1 MPNSRD
7 SDYEVGYG
15 KPPQHTRF
23 KAGESGNPRGRPR
36 GSKNLAVLL
45 EEELKQRVTINE
57 NGRRR
62 RITKQA
68 AIIKHMVNKAL
79 SGDPR
84 LLQLL
89 LNEIRVRELRAEAS
103 PSATNLDEADHE
115 IMRQIQEQITKFT
128 KEVREDE
135 AGIRNNAG

>member
-1 MPNSRD
+1 MPNSRN
-7 SDYEVGYG
+7 SDYEIGYG
-15 KPPQHTRF
+15 KPPQRTRF
-23 KAGESGNPRGRPR
+23 KPGESGNPRGRPR
-36 GSKNLAVLL
+36 GSKNLALLL

-89 LNEIRVRELRAEAS
+89 LNEIHAHEMRANSS
-103 PSATNLDEADHE
+103 PSGNNLNEADHE
-115 IMRQIQEQITKFT
+115 VMRQIRERMTKLT
-128 KEVREDE
+128 KEVLEN
-135 AGIRNNAG
+135 GSGNGTNAG